1 MAKATCSWFT
11 HARATQARLDAT
23 RREVD
28 AERGTGARLVAMS
41 RDPNVSR
48 RRAYSGLAMTCDDS
62 QL

>member
-1 MAKATCSWFT
+1 VW
-11 HARATQARLDAT
+11 RALEALKILGAELA
-23 RREVD
+23 REVCRD
-28 AERGTGARLVAMS
+28 YIRPARSLGSRLVAMS